1 MFCLFFALHQKYEMG
16 VICSEHNAL
25 ILQNACEI
33 VYSSQEHFKPVFIPA
48 PAAHPF
54 QSSRYLFELKIKF
67 LRIMLPFLSFL
78 YEKKFTQEQLS

>member
-1 MFCLFFALHQKYEMG
+1 MG

-67 LRIMLPFLSFL
+67 LK
-78 YEKKFTQEQLS
+78 EKFEYCCLFYHF